1 MRRCLIADDHPLV
14 RAALA
19 AAIAISWPE
28 TEIIEAADFPSACTL
43 AAAGADL
50 CLVDLAMPGAGP
62 VEGVTALRAAAP
74 STPILVITG
83 SCDDATMVE
92 LIGRGVAGF
101 EPKSLTVEVMSAAI
115 NLVLAGGRYLPP
127 RLAELQIPTSLEA
140 PSRLPQQTA
149 FGPLSPR
156 NLDVVRLMAQ
166 GLSNKDIAR
175 TLNISPATVKTH
187 VAQVIALIGATN
199 RTDASMRAQ
208 RLGLV

>member
-28 TEIIEAADFPSACTL
+28 TEIIEAADFPSAWTL

-74 STPILVITG
+74 ATPILVITG

-92 LIGRGVAGF
+92 LIGRGVAGVA
-101 EPKSLTVEVMSAAI
+101 PKSLTVEVMTAAI

-127 RLAELQIPTSLEA
+127 RLADLQIPTSLEA
-140 PSRLPQQTA
+140 PLRLPPQTA
-149 FGPLSPR
+149 VGPLSPR
-156 NLDVVRLMAQ
+156 NLEVVRLMAK

>member
-1 MRRCLIADDHPLV
+1 M
-14 RAALA
+14 
-19 AAIAISWPE
+19 
-28 TEIIEAADFPSACTL
+28 T
-43 AAAGADL
+43 
-50 CLVDLAMPGAGP
+50 
-62 VEGVTALRAAAP
+62 
-74 STPILVITG
+74 
-83 SCDDATMVE
+83 
-92 LIGRGVAGF
+92 
-101 EPKSLTVEVMSAAI
+101 AAI

-140 PSRLPQQTA
+140 PLRPPPQTVV
-149 FGPLSPR
+149 GPLSPR
-156 NLDVVRLMAQ
+156 NLEVVRLMAK